1 MLKPTTRPIRQSLWG
16 TLTFGPILSLILLSL
31 SVSPSV
37 AADFGV
43 RVSSNSA
50 GVPGANGLGG
60 LIVADRTETRML
72 RQAEDFIANKK
83 YVEALA
89 FLQTLLERD
98 QDQLLRPAADD
109 KSAVFRS
116 MKSEVLHIIGHLP
129 PDGREVYLRNTS
141 PVADAL
147 LKEALEQ
154 NDEDKLAK
162 IARLYFHTPAGY
174 EATYRIA
181 LRKFD
186 NGEPMA
192 AGLLLMRLG
201 RIPEAARRWEP
212 LLSARIALSFIRAG
226 MPHEAEAVLKKL
238 EASNRTAALTMGT
251 KPRRL
256 FDPTG
261 KPAAWLSELMKSQA
275 GLQYASDADW
285 LMHRAGPTR
294 NVILPKPE
302 SALAEPWQVA
312 TVADPFYK
320 EAQDTLETELD
331 QQLQSV
337 VSVQRGGR
345 FRQQRPSLPSR
356 QPLVVDGM
364 VMTRMLES
372 VHAYDLESGDFKFYA
387 FGWERALERLTG
399 ADGEPPPPNAS
410 KYLGEWMNQRLWDD
424 GTFGRL
430 SSDGRRLYSIE
441 DTGFWSPIPGVKQ
454 HDGLSVTST
463 SYLNAYD
470 LTTGKLVWEAGG
482 PASNSPEHNLSGRFF
497 LGPPMPMAGQLY
509 CLADVAGEVQ
519 LHVLEA
525 ETGHLIWSQ
534 PLASSTTLGQNIA
547 NDRVRRSSGVS
558 VAYADG
564 ILVCPT
570 DTGAT
575 VALDLTTRSLLWGF
589 PSDISPVF
597 QTNRAL
603 GIIRGRNGRV
613 QSTSTI
619 PPGWI
624 DSVPTIYQ
632 DKVILTPR
640 KSSQIHVVDLVT
652 GKRIWEHLRGQG
664 LYVAGVIND
673 LVIVV
678 GSRNVEAWNVHTG
691 KPGWKRTLELPD
703 NPTGRGL
710 IVGEQL
716 LLPAGKKLLLV
727 DLKTGEE
734 LRSIPAPENVELGNL
749 IVARGR
755 LISQGIDT
763 LDVMPFP
770 DLTHQKTR

>member
-1 MLKPTTRPIRQSLWG
+1 MLKPTTRPIRQSLWRSDA
-16 TLTFGPILSLILLSL
+16 FGSILGLILLSL
-31 SVSPSV
+31 YSPAS
-37 AADFGV
+37 AAEFGIPCA
-43 RVSSNSA
+43 VSS

-60 LIVADRTETRML
+60 LIIADRTETRML

-147 LKEALEQ
+147 LKDALED
-154 NDEDKLAK
+154 NDEDKLAT

-192 AGLLLMRLG
+192 AGLLLMRLQ
-201 RIPEAARRWEP
+201 RIPDAAQRWEP
-212 LLSARIALSFIRAG
+212 LLSTRIALSFIRAG
-226 MPHEAEAVLKKL
+226 MPHEADAVLKKL
-238 EASNRTAALTMGT
+238 EATHRTASLKLGT

-256 FDPTG
+256 FEQG
-261 KPAAWLSELMKSQA
+261 KPGAWLSQLMKSEA
-275 GLQYASDADW
+275 GPQYAHDADW

-302 SALAEPWQVA
+302 SALAERWQVA

-320 EAQDTLETELD
+320 EARDTLETELD

-337 VSVQRGGR
+337 VSVQRDGR
-345 FRQQRPSLPSR
+345 SRQQRPSLPSR
-356 QPLVVDGM
+356 HPLVVGGK
-364 VMTRMLES
+364 VFTRMLES
-372 VHAYDLESGDFKFYA
+372 VHAYDLETGDFQFYA
-387 FGWERALERLTG
+387 FGWERALERITG
-399 ADGEPPPPNAS
+399 ADGDPPPPNAT
-410 KYLGEWMNQRLWDD
+410 KYLGEWINQRLWDD

-441 DTGFWSPIPGVKQ
+441 GTGFWSAIPGVKQ
-454 HDGLSVTST
+454 RDGLAVTSS

-482 PASNSPEHNLSGRFF
+482 PASDSPEHNLPGRFF

-519 LHVLEA
+519 LNVLDA
-525 ETGHLIWSQ
+525 ETGHLTWSQ
-534 PLASSTTLGQNIA
+534 PLAGSTSLGQNIA

-597 QTNRAL
+597 QTDA
-603 GIIRGRNGRV
+603 GVFRGRNGQE
-613 QSTSTI
+613 QSTAAL

-624 DSVPTIYQ
+624 DSIPTIYQ

-640 KSSQIHVVDLVT
+640 KSSQIHVVDLLT

-664 LYVAGVIND
+664 LYVAGVVND

-678 GSRNVEAWNVHTG
+678 GSGNVQAWNVHTG
-691 KPGWKRTLELPD
+691 KPGWKRALELPD
-703 NPTGRGL
+703 NPSGRGL
-710 IVGEQL
+710 IVGEDL
-716 LLPAGKKLLLV
+716 LLPAGEKLLRI
-727 DLKTGEE
+727 DLKTGKQRRP
-734 LRSIPAPENVELGNL
+734 LPAPEDVELGNL

-755 LISQGIDT
+755 LISQGIDR

-770 DLTHQKTR
+770 DLAPRKAK